1 MTAKLCAMLFLLGL
15 GISLVVAG
23 YQSAP
28 GYMDADYYFADGLR
42 LAQGFGFSEPFLWNY
57 LDNPQGIPHP
67 MFTYWMPYAALLAAV
82 GMKVSGMMNFAGA
95 RLGFLLIAGCLPP
108 LTATLAHTFTPQRWA
123 AILAGLLAALPGF
136 YLAFV
141 STTDTFGL
149 YMLFG
154 GLFFLILNTGGNVEM
169 FKGFN
174 VRTFFGVPLL
184 LGLLAG
190 SMHLARADGLLW
202 LGIGVIAV
210 SGQRVAVS
218 GWPPSITQRASHK
231 TFLRSRYT
239 FHASRLIF
247 LILGYLIV
255 MSPWL
260 VRNLTTFGTL
270 LAPGGG
276 RALWITAYDEIFAY
290 PAAILTPMHW
300 WAAGLGEIIRARLG
314 TLSQNLQTAFAV
326 QGGILLAP
334 LIVAGMWRMRHD
346 RRVRLGGLA
355 WGMLFLGMTLVF
367 PYPGARGGFFHA
379 GAALQPLFW
388 GLVPAGL
395 DSLLAWGDRQ
405 RGWNPHVARP
415 ILGAGLVGLTLL
427 LTGLTTWSRVTGQNQ
442 RIPAWGEAEAAYL
455 HLEQTLHSLGANP
468 EDIVVINNPPGYQ
481 ATTGRTAIVI
491 PDGDEKTSL
500 AVAQRYR
507 GKYLLLEQNHP
518 AGLDD
523 LYRDPRDRPGLRYL
537 KTDEGIHIF
546 EVISND

>member
-1 MTAKLCAMLFLLGL
+1 MTAKLYAMLFLLGL
-15 GISLVVAG
+15 GIPLVVAG

-28 GYMDADYYFADGLR
+28 GYMDADYYFANGLR
-42 LAQGFGFSEPFLWNY
+42 LAQDFGFSEPFIWNF
-57 LDNPQGIPHP
+57 LDDPQGIPHP
-67 MFTYWMPYAALLAAV
+67 MFTYWMPLAALLAAV
-82 GMKVSGMMNFAGA
+82 GMKVSGMINFSGA
-95 RLGFLLIAGCLPP
+95 RLGLLLVAGCIPP
-108 LTATLAHTFTPQRWA
+108 LTAALAHTFTPQRWA
-123 AILAGLLAALPGF
+123 VVLAGLLAALPGF
-136 YLAFV
+136 YLAFLP
-141 STTDTFGL
+141 TTDTFGL
-149 YMLFG
+149 YMLLG
-154 GLFFLILNTGGNVEM
+154 ALFFLAGNSAESIKT
-169 FKGFN
+169 FERSN
-174 VRTFFGVPLL
+174 VRTLFGRPLL

-190 SMHLARADGLLW
+190 LMHLARADGLLW
-202 LGIGVIAV
+202 LGVGVIAV

-218 GWPPSITQRASHK
+218 GWPLTITKQPSHRM
-231 TFLRSRYT
+231 FFRSLFT
-239 FHASRLIF
+239 FHASRLMF
-247 LILGYLIV
+247 LILGHLIV

-300 WAAGLGEIIRARLG
+300 WAAGLGEIIRARLEA
-314 TLSQNLQTAFAV
+314 LSQNLQTAFAV
-326 QGGILLAP
+326 QGGIFLAP
-334 LIVAGMWRMRHD
+334 LIVAGTWRMRHD

-395 DSLLAWGDRQ
+395 ESLLAWGDRQ
-405 RGWNPHVARP
+405 RGWNSRVARP
-415 ILGAGLVGLTLL
+415 ILGGGLVGLTLL
-427 LTGLTTWSRVTGQNQ
+427 LTGLTTWSRVIGQNQ
-442 RIPAWGEAEAAYL
+442 SVPVWGEAEAAYL
-455 HLEQTLHSLGANP
+455 HLEQALQSLGANP

-481 ATTGRTAIVI
+481 VMTGRAAIVI

-523 LYRDPRDRPGLRYL
+523 LYRNPGDRPGLRYL

-546 EVISND
+546 EVISDD